1 MDPKRVQNLKPID
14 KEIPNVTNYPDLNKV
29 RQRPEQNGAGKGA
42 KSKEEDSETRQNSTK
57 NQSGGE
63 REDGGQAG
71 AGEEVVEQEVNITFG
86 NCHGGII
93 CNNTPI
99 RPEITSIATA
109 NKADFIIMTE
119 AGVPHGH
126 YPIMTG
132 YKAVGV
138 ATACGGRISHAGVAI
153 YQSENFQE
161 SHKYVQVCEN
171 IPGFQAVEAGYESF
185 TIIAF
190 YRSPN
195 NIDKQTQENIARVR
209 DYFHQRP
216 DANYIICGDLNIP
229 ETKWDAKEGAVVPHT
244 TVLHE
249 AKQELVDEMLME
261 YRHQFVDFPTRID
274 QETKKGTILDV
285 VIAEENM
292 DIRCK
297 PLATKPTKADH
308 EWLSIVVTP
317 PKKLQDIIAENYT
330 PRKEINYK
338 NACEQIVNEVEWAD
352 YNSATLEEKV
362 EALHK
367 VMHHYI
373 EIHSEQTSRKRRKR
387 NEQKYKQTRHIRSI
401 NRLKTRRKNGP
412 DMFERQEIRH
422 HEKELLKLNTEE
434 MIRHDNIMNSY
445 ISDNPNNL
453 HNILRKS
460 QPKNK
465 IRSLKNSKTGE
476 LVEEPE
482 EVAETFA
489 TYLDAQQGKKIKENI
504 DWHKPETDGKFLSE
518 IISTPELFD
527 KAIKTVGNSCCK
539 DPYGISAADL
549 VGLYPAI
556 KNQLVQLAEQ
566 MFKEGR
572 VPKNI
577 KKVLI
582 IPLPK
587 PPKKPDRAENLR
599 PINLTSNILKLV
611 ERVAI
616 IQIRNF
622 LDPQGQGTYEEE
634 TRSTYFSDNQDG
646 FRENRGTLNSLLK
659 LSQIIQRVIQNEHG
673 GVVIALDFKKAFD
686 SVPHD
691 KLLEA
696 LHLAR
701 VRGQVGQWVASW
713 LEDCNFE
720 VQIEEARS
728 KPKNITSGVKQG
740 SCLGPLAFIVF
751 LNTLL
756 NELNGITNSKK
767 TTTTYGD
774 LSERVHIQCYAD
786 DISLIYQLP
795 KGGLIKDKKRIA
807 EEIIN
812 KYLETCSTWS
822 KKWGITF
829 NHIKCDHIIL
839 GGKYKDMDLELYLY
853 GDKKIERT
861 DTIKILGLKI
871 DDQKPDPLKKMEK
884 EARRHM
890 LRTHSQIRAMFKKP
904 TFPMMKNAY
913 HTLVLSRALYAS
925 ECYNLET
932 IPVDKDGNI
941 KELIKTDK
949 GKITRYEQSEVARTG
964 KRVYRLMFGTK
975 PILDDIARL
984 RRLGKLTSRADEL
997 PLTPG
1002 QFCIYKDIKAF
1013 FRILDDKP
1021 GMRTEDFLEKPPNN
1035 GRITRSAFESLLDYN
1050 NKQTSSNHERRS
1062 LTRRHYSLI
1071 KWMVEQRID
1080 PQDFVHASKDRRKR
1094 IIKGI
1099 IDSMDTSDNHLR
1111 GEIWNGTYV
1120 QPNRYPYNRPQNRRN
1135 GNRNKQ

>member
-1 MDPKRVQNLKPID
+1 MNKSRQQP
-14 KEIPNVTNYPDLNKV
+14 ELNEASTVFENEEVV
-29 RQRPEQNGAGKGA
+29 R
-42 KSKEEDSETRQNSTK
+42 ETSRSSTK
-57 NQSGGE
+57 NQSGRG
-63 REDGGQAG
+63 RNDGNRAEAEGIT
-71 AGEEVVEQEVNITFG
+71 EQEVNITFG
-86 NCHGGII
+86 NCHGGIV
-93 CNNTPI
+93 CDNTPI

-109 NKADFIIMTE
+109 NRADFIIMTE
-119 AGVPHGH
+119 AGIPHGH
-126 YPIMTG
+126 YPILTG

-138 ATACGGRISHAGVAI
+138 ATACSGKISHAGVAI
-153 YQSENFQE
+153 YQSESFQE
-161 SHKYVQVCEN
+161 SHKYVQICDD
-171 IPGFQAVEAGYESF
+171 IPGFQAVEAGYENF
-185 TIIAF
+185 TFIAF
-190 YRSPN
+190 YRSPDN
-195 NIDKQTQENIARVR
+195 IKFQTQANIDKVKE
-209 DYFHQRP
+209 YFHQRP

-229 ETKWDAKEGAVVPHT
+229 ETNWNAREGAAVHHSA
-244 TVLHE
+244 VLHE
-249 AKQELVDEMLME
+249 AKQELVDEMMME

-274 QETKKGTILDV
+274 QDTKKGTILDV

-292 DIRCK
+292 DIKCQQ
-297 PLATKPTKADH
+297 LTTKPTKADH

-330 PRKEINYK
+330 PRKEVYYK
-338 NACEQIVNEVEWAD
+338 NACEQITNEVEWAN
-352 YNSATLEEKV
+352 YNTSSLEEKV
-362 EALHK
+362 ETLHK

-373 EIHSEQTSRKRRKR
+373 ETNTELKARKQKKR
-387 NEQKYKQTRHIRSI
+387 TERKYKQTRHIRCI

-434 MIRHDNIMNSY
+434 MNRHDNIINSY

-453 HNILRKS
+453 HDIIRKS

-465 IRSLKNSKTGE
+465 IKSLKKDNTGE

-489 TYLDAQQGKKIKENI
+489 TYLDAQQGEKIKENI
-504 DWHKPETDGKFLSE
+504 DWHKPEENGGSLSSL
-518 IISTPELFD
+518 ISTPELFD

-556 KNQLVQLAEQ
+556 KNQIVQLAEQ

-599 PINLTSNILKLV
+599 PINLTSNILKLI

-622 LDPQGQGTYEEE
+622 LDPQGQGTYDEE
-634 TRSTYFSDNQDG
+634 TRSSYFSDNQDG

-659 LSQIIQRVIQNEHG
+659 LSQIIQRVIQNGQG

-696 LHLAR
+696 LYLAG
-701 VRGQVGQWVASW
+701 VKGQVGEWVTSW

-720 VQIEEARS
+720 VQIEDARS
-728 KPKNITSGVKQG
+728 KPKDITSGVKQG

-756 NELNGITNSKK
+756 DELNSITNSEK

-786 DISLIYQLP
+786 DISLIYQFP
-795 KGGLIKDKKRIA
+795 KKLGAKDKKRVA
-807 EEIIN
+807 EDIIN
-812 KYLETCSTWS
+812 KYLEVCSSWS
-822 KKWGITF
+822 KRWGIMF
-829 NHIKCDHIIL
+829 NHIKCDYITL
-839 GGKYKDMDLELYLY
+839 GGTNKDMNLDLYLY

-871 DDQKPDPLKKMEK
+871 EDQKPDPLKKMEK
-884 EARRHM
+884 ESRRHM
-890 LRTHSQIRAMFKKP
+890 QRTYSQIKAMFKKP
-904 TFPMMKNAY
+904 TFPMMKNAF

-925 ECYNLET
+925 ECFNTET
-932 IPVDKDGNI
+932 ILVDKNGNI
-941 KELIKTDK
+941 KEIFTTDK
-949 GKITRYEQSEVARTG
+949 EKVTRYVSSDVARTG
-964 KRVYRLMFGTK
+964 TRIYRLMFGTK
-975 PILDDIARL
+975 PIMDDIARL
-984 RRLGKLTSRADEL
+984 RKVGKLVSRADQL

-1002 QFCIYKDIKAF
+1002 QFCIYKDINAF

-1021 GMRTEDFLEKPPNN
+1021 SMRTGDFLERPPEN
-1035 GRITRSAFESLLDYN
+1035 GRTTRSAYDSLLDYN
-1050 NKQTSSNHERRS
+1050 NKQTTSNHERRS
-1062 LTRRHYSLI
+1062 LNRRHYGFI
-1071 KWMVEQRID
+1071 KWIIEHKID
-1080 PQDFVHASKDRRKR
+1080 PQDFFHAPKDRRKR

-1099 IDSMDTSDNHLR
+1099 IDSMDTPDNRLR
-1111 GEIWNGTYV
+1111 GEIWDGTYV
-1120 QPNRYPYNRPQNRRN
+1120 PPKRYPKNRPQNRPQNRRN
-1135 GNRNKQ
+1135 NNRNNRNSQQ